1 MNEVLQSLKERRSIR
16 KYKADMVPKE
26 IIAQI
31 LETGLYA
38 ANGMGEQKPIVI
50 AVTNRELRDRLSDMN
65 RRIGGWKDGFD
76 PFYGAPVVLIV
87 LAPKDWP
94 QCLYDGSLMMGQ
106 LMAAAHAVGV
116 GSCWIHRAKEEFAS
130 AEGKK
135 ILQELGVPG
144 DYEGIGHCVLGYP
157 AEIPKTAT
165 RKNGRIFW
173 AE

>member
-16 KYKADMVPKE
+16 KYKADMVPRE
-26 IIAQI
+26 LIAQI

-38 ANGMGEQKPIVI
+38 ANGMGEQKPIVL

-94 QCLYDGSLMMGQ
+94 QCLYDGSLMMG
-106 LMAAAHAVGV
+106 
-116 GSCWIHRAKEEFAS
+116 
-130 AEGKK
+130 
-135 ILQELGVPG
+135 
-144 DYEGIGHCVLGYP
+144 
-157 AEIPKTAT
+157 
-165 RKNGRIFW
+165 
-173 AE
+173 

>member
-1 MNEVLQSLKERRSIR
+1 
-16 KYKADMVPKE
+16 
-26 IIAQI
+26 
-31 LETGLYA
+31 
-38 ANGMGEQKPIVI
+38 
-50 AVTNRELRDRLSDMN
+50 
-65 RRIGGWKDGFD
+65 
-76 PFYGAPVVLIV
+76 
-87 LAPKDWP
+87 
-94 QCLYDGSLMMGQ
+94 MMGQ

-135 ILQELGVPG
+135 ILQELGVQG